1 MHLTYTASTI
11 DMPGNS
17 ALLDDSAESLD
28 TYEPGYEPM
37 FLERRR
43 GVRVKLARPV
53 RVHEPTTGKHLAART
68 RDISASGMKLE
79 MPLTQA
85 IQPGEHLTLTLGT
98 LAGAGIVKSTK
109 PTITARVVWVKRDGR
124 MVRPM
129 LTAGVEFCSD
139 SDAQVNVA

>member
-1 MHLTYTASTI
+1 MQLYTPSTF
-11 DMPGNS
+11 DLPGS
-17 ALLDDSAESLD
+17 DAALLDGDAYAE
-28 TYEPGYEPM
+28 GYEPM

-68 RDISASGMKLE
+68 RDISAVGMRLE
-79 MPLTQA
+79 MPLTNA

-98 LAGAGIVKSTK
+98 LAGVGLVKSTK
-109 PTITARVVWVKRDGR
+109 STITARVIWVKRDGR